1 MTDEEREI
9 LMASR
14 SRARSRLRQ
23 TSAPNRAL
31 VWGKDDFRPVLEMHR
46 VVVIPLATPDEAVL
60 LENLDDLPG
69 NLVFV
74 GKAAISVGLR
84 PLPIVRMRGGNIDRD
99 TQTVRAF
106 AIRPGDQP
114 TVVGPLGRS

>member
-1 MTDEEREI
+1 M
-9 LMASR
+9 R
-14 SRARSRLRQ
+14 SSLQIRRNFKP
-23 TSAPNRAL
+23 TTL

-46 VVVIPLATPDEAVL
+46 VVVIPLATPDEAVP

-84 PLPIVRMRGGNIDRD
+84 PLPIMRMRGGNIDRD
-99 TQTVRAF
+99 PQTVRAF
-106 AIRPGDQP
+106 AIRPGD
-114 TVVGPLGRS
+114 

>member
-1 MTDEEREI
+1 MTGEEP

-23 TSAPNRAL
+23 TSALNRKL
-31 VWGKDDFRPVLEMHR
+31 VGAKDDLRPVFEMHG
-46 VVVIPLATPDEAVL
+46 VVVVPLATPDEAVL

-69 NLVFV
+69 NLVSV

-84 PLPIVRMRGGNIDRD
+84 PLPIMRMRGGNIDRD
-99 TQTVRAF
+99 PQPVRAF
-106 AIRPGDQP
+106 AVRARDIAHG
-114 TVVGPLGRS
+114 L